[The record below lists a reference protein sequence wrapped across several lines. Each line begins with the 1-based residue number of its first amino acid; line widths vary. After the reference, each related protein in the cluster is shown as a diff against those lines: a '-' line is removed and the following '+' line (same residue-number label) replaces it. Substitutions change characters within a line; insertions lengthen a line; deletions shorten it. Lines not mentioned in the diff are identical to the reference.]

1 MAYNSESLSAECTT
15 ADETQLDVSTNDQG
29 RSHDEAATSPTA
41 VSVESCHATSQGAD
55 KPSSLRLRMNEKQ
68 RDEAAAS
75 ALPDVIVVRCGDL
88 QGELHV
94 DRLGSGSRGPCVCC
108 NGVWL
113 TPNQFE
119 CKGGQGYFRYWK
131 RSIRHETKPL
141 DCYIKQGLIKLHSR
155 GCACNRCCAPI
166 TNAPQRLRLNK
177 VWSRKG
183 DYKRPALRCR
193 RVGGV
198 IGTGTPL

>member
-1 MAYNSESLSAECTT
+1 MAYNSESLNVECTT
-15 ADETQLDVSTNDQG
+15 ADDQLQG
-29 RSHDEAATSPTA
+29 RAYDEAATSLP
-41 VSVESCHATSQGAD
+41 VESCHVYATSQEVD
-55 KPSSLRLRMNEKQ
+55 EPSSPRFRMNEKQ
-68 RDEAAAS
+68 RDLVPS
-75 ALPDVIVVRCGDL
+75 ALSDVIVVRCGDL

-94 DRLGSGSRGPCVCC
+94 NRLGSGSRGPCVCC

-119 CKGGQGYFRYWK
+119 CKSGQGYSHNWK
-131 RSIRHETKPL
+131 RSIRHGTKPL
-141 DCYIKQGLIKLHSR
+141 DCYIKQSLIKPHSR
-155 GCACNRCCAPI
+155 SCACNRCCAPI
-166 TNAPQRLRLNK
+166 TNAPQRLLLNK

-198 IGTGTPL
+198 IVTATPL

>member
-1 MAYNSESLSAECTT
+1 MAYNSESLNAECTT
-15 ADETQLDVSTNDQG
+15 ADDQLQG
-29 RSHDEAATSPTA
+29 RAYDEAATSSTA
-41 VSVESCHATSQGAD
+41 LPVESCHATSQEVD
-55 KPSSLRLRMNEKQ
+55 EPSSPRFRMNEKQ
-68 RDEAAAS
+68 RDLVPS
-75 ALPDVIVVRCGDL
+75 ALSDVIVVRCGDL

-94 DRLGSGSRGPCVCC
+94 NRLGSGSR
-108 NGVWL
+108 GVWL

-141 DCYIKQGLIKLHSR
+141 DCYIKQSLIKLHSR
-155 GCACNRCCAPI
+155 SCACNRCCAPI

-198 IGTGTPL
+198 IVKLTGTPLYRCVISCFSSSAY